1 MRHDSP
7 PPGAPSMTDRFGVLY
22 DSSFGRELP
31 RENVDLVEVIADR
44 LMFDDRYADTLE
56 ILDAMETVF
65 HCLNLSL
72 GSVEPLDPTYMENLS
87 QLVAQFRPRW
97 ISDHL
102 AFTRAGGV
110 DLGQLSPIRLDTQS
124 VIRIAGKVAAIQDEL
139 GIPFLIENI
148 AYYFQMPGAEM
159 SEGEFLH
166 HVVERTGCGV
176 LLDVNNVAVNA
187 VNHGLD
193 PESYIREFPLEAV
206 GEIHIAGH
214 RRLGPMC
221 IDSHGEP
228 VADTVWDLLRAV
240 SRKLR
245 CVNVILERD
254 QNVPPLPQLLCELD
268 VARTC
273 VTEGRRLSGDSAEDG
288 STDPSPPRRAPR
300 DR

>member
-1 MRHDSP
+1 
-7 PPGAPSMTDRFGVLY
+7 
-22 DSSFGRELP
+22 
-31 RENVDLVEVIADR
+31 
-44 LMFDDRYADTLE
+44 
-56 ILDAMETVF
+56 METVF

-72 GSVEPLDPTYMENLS
+72 GSAEPLDPTYVGNLS
-87 QLVAQFRPRW
+87 RLVAQFRPLW
-97 ISDHL
+97 ASDHL

-110 DLGQLSPIRLDTQS
+110 DLGQLSPIRWDAES
-124 VIRIAGKVAAIQDEL
+124 VIRIAGKVSAIQDEL

-148 AYYFQMPGAEM
+148 AYYFRMPGAGM
-159 SEGEFLH
+159 PEGEFLH

-193 PESYIREFPLEAV
+193 PESYIREFPLDAV

-214 RRLGPMC
+214 RHLGQMC

-228 VADTVWDLLRAV
+228 VADTVWDLLRVV
-240 SRKLR
+240 SGKLR

-254 QNVPPLPQLLCELD
+254 QNVPPLPQLLRELD
-268 VARTC
+268 VARKC
-273 VTEGRRLSGDSAEDG
+273 VKECRYPRGDSAE
-288 STDPSPPRRAPR
+288 SESADPGRHHRTPR